1 MTLLLLIGG
10 QCICHHQWKQ
20 WKYWHEIL
28 RLFGS
33 KSLVQNGF
41 LSPPI
46 YLTDIFDITETNT
59 ASMPA
64 CWGLALMRTK
74 MKKTW
79 LRLPWCWR
87 QERKSSGLTSTPS
100 LTFFLTLLE
109 GHPMRDTNATRWVRV
124 IHQNNLYSTYI
135 ARTGKVFNWLFSSW
149 LAGELCLFVKSMWWH
164 RLVIYW
170 VQIKF

>member
-1 MTLLLLIGG
+1 MVFRTVQSSCFWGPSSSWPKSPFNSSVYFFFFFFKIHANRIVNCIGHIMW
-10 QCICHHQWKQ
+10 QCGCWLVDNHHQWK
-20 WKYWHEIL
+20 YWYEI
-28 RLFGS
+28 RHFGS

-41 LSPPI
+41 PPTT

-74 MKKTW
+74 MRKTW

-100 LTFFLTLLE
+100 LTFSLTLLE
-109 GHPMRDTNATRWVRV
+109 EHPMRDLNATRWVPCD
-124 IHQNNLYSTYI
+124 SP
-135 ARTGKVFNWLFSSW
+135 
-149 LAGELCLFVKSMWWH
+149 E
-164 RLVIYW
+164 
-170 VQIKF
+170 